1 MGVGAQLDNPLGDS
15 LPCPNACLIAS
26 KCESPNLFG
35 DVQGCLVCMG
45 LQDMVGA
52 GPELSVAQHQPNAL
66 IAAAAVAYSP
76 QATSAAVARN
86 SRRSLKAC
94 GRI

>member
-26 KCESPNLFG
+26 KCERPNLFG

-52 GPELSVAQHQPNAL
+52 GPELPVAQHQPSTL
-66 IAAAAVAYSP
+66 TTPPTVA
-76 QATSAAVARN
+76 
-86 SRRSLKAC
+86 
-94 GRI
+94 